1 MLEVKNPVSSYTS
14 IALLKIKSQRDLPNI
29 FPPFFILLL
38 LKRPRKRQ
46 NTKILKSCSF
56 DFCRHQ
62 TSFIVDLLTI
72 TLAHQLINFNNF
84 QTYILTSGETS
95 LSCSSSCYKW
105 NHFLMQTFDTYD
117 WSREQ
122 SLNWWDATMRQKV
135 KKIQYKVG
143 WRKWFLK
150 KSRELSKKNLA
161 NSDIVT
167 FRQFSSFLFADF
179 VSFWSYFGAPQSFAT
194 SRHSNN
200 IT

>member
-1 MLEVKNPVSSYTS
+1 MLYTRHDTQHEKSMTLIRKENIKFEYKYFKNAKNSTILLLEVKNPVSSYTS
-14 IALLKIKSQRDLPNI
+14 IALLKIESQRDLPNI

-95 LSCSSSCYKW
+95 LSCSSSCYK
-105 NHFLMQTFDTYD
+105 
-117 WSREQ
+117 
-122 SLNWWDATMRQKV
+122 
-135 KKIQYKVG
+135 
-143 WRKWFLK
+143 
-150 KSRELSKKNLA
+150 
-161 NSDIVT
+161 
-167 FRQFSSFLFADF
+167 
-179 VSFWSYFGAPQSFAT
+179 
-194 SRHSNN
+194 
-200 IT
+200 